1 MSSDLLYPL
10 PFPVLFLHAVWSS
23 PVYVCVFLM
32 TACEVKSWS
41 QRIMDQNRAGFPKS
55 ISVLIHC
62 KFVEFVHWSVT
73 VDSLSSGSPKKTD
86 KHSQKHK
93 QTLENL
99 ADFCHHH
106 GCPFW
111 LLAQFIYNTAQSSPP
126 CLVCWQMPQK
136 ALEEGEGA
144 YPESFLILDLTRGK
158 QGNHNA
164 RNGLPLTCQGPGP
177 LHIPWL
183 MIIPLIS

>member
-136 ALEEGEGA
+136 ALEEGEEGVPRVIS
-144 YPESFLILDLTRGK
+144 YPGPNPWKAGEPQCKKWPSTDLPRPWPLA
-158 QGNHNA
+158 H
-164 RNGLPLTCQGPGP
+164 PLTNDHT
-177 LHIPWL
+177 LD
-183 MIIPLIS
+183 